1 MATKEDIKQLVDELP
16 DDMLRPVYKFFQE
29 INRLRDN
36 PSLNIRELWNSII
49 EEEYILIEE
58 ERGNSK

>member
-58 ERGNSK
+58 EKGNSK

>member
-16 DDMLRPVYKFFQE
+16 DDILRPVYKFLQE

-49 EEEYILIEE
+49 EEEYILIKEE
-58 ERGNSK
+58 KGNSK

>member
-49 EEEYILIEE
+49 EEEYILIKEE
-58 ERGNSK
+58 KGNSK